1 MVGMRTLKKD
11 EGGDASILI
20 NQIVSKLG
28 MGTSFSHNVYF
39 YITHPPPKKNKVFTV

>member
-39 YITHPPPKKNKVFTV
+39 YITHPPQKK